1 MNRHLNQTALE
12 QIHAILSTGDLDEV
26 STLHLRQAAYL
37 HTIVAAMLT
46 NQVHRLPEA
55 APIQR

>member
-12 QIHAILSTGDLDEV
+12 QIHAILSTGNLDEV
-26 STLHLRQAAYL
+26 STFHLRQAAYL
-37 HTIVAAMLT
+37 HSIVAAMLT